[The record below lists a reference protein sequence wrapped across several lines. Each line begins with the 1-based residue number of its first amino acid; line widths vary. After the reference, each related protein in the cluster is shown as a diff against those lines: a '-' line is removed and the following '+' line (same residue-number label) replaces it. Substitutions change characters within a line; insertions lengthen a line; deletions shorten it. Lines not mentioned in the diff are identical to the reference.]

1 MHLKKNWQ
9 NPEFIKTIKLKSSE
23 TGKKSGKKN
32 LTNYNNNKSYYLL
45 KNVIDNKLEL
55 TEENYK
61 KINGSGSGITS
72 FKTSMIFIENNQQL
86 KKNLFI

>member
-1 MHLKKNWQ
+1 M
-9 NPEFIKTIKLKSSE
+9 
-23 TGKKSGKKN
+23 
-32 LTNYNNNKSYYLL
+32 TNYNNNKSFYLL

-72 FKTSMIFIENNQQL
+72 FKTSMIFIDKNPEL
-86 KKNLFI
+86 KNKLNL